1 MSLVKNIETYDNVE
15 NYSTFSD
22 MGLKPNLLKGLFSY
36 GFEKPSNIQQKA
48 IMPFVKGNDLIAQ
61 SQSGTGKTATFSIGV
76 LQNINENNNFAQAI
90 ILAPTRELAK
100 QIYEVVNEL
109 SKFTKIKTKLII
121 GGRRHSKYTYQNL
134 DENCHLIIGTP
145 GRISDNLEK
154 GRISNDNLKM
164 LVLDEADEML
174 SMGFRNQIMMIFNKL
189 PENRQ
194 IGFFSATM
202 PKEMLDITHMF
213 MKHPKKILIK
223 NEDLTLEGIKQF
235 YIALEHENDKYDC
248 MVDLYSTIS
257 VTMAIIYCNSKKKVE
272 WLADLMREQNFE
284 ISCITG
290 DMTEDERNHV
300 MKQFRNGVTRVLITT
315 DLLSR
320 GIDVQQISLVLNYD
334 IPFEKETY
342 IHRIGRSGRYGRK
355 GVAIN
360 FVTGKDYKQFKDI
373 ESFYD
378 TKIEELPENI
388 ADYI

>member
-76 LQNINENNNFAQAI
+76 LQNINESNNYAQAI

-154 GRISNDNLKM
+154 GRINNENLRM

-174 SMGFRNQIMMIFNKL
+174 SMGFRNQITMIFNKM
-189 PENRQ
+189 PEKRQ

-202 PKEMLDITHMF
+202 PKEMLQITHMF
-213 MKHPKKILIK
+213 MNHPKKILIK

-378 TKIEELPENI
+378 TKIDELPENI
-388 ADYI
+388 AEFI